1 MCNFVKIYGNIFLV
15 YVKLI
20 LPKRKNKD
28 FRQEKLNKC
37 WKLHLIIPPCID
49 VTHFLKFF
57 VSLEVTN
64 GHLFRFAFIAFAC
77 NVKNFATAI
86 IFFSLFFSTANLN
99 GLTKAA
105 YRTFQICEATRVWL
119 NSDTLEKRYVRNVY
133 SNLKFRV

>member
-28 FRQEKLNKC
+28 FQQEKLNKC

-64 GHLFRFAFIAFAC
+64 SHLFRFAFIAFAC
-77 NVKNFATAI
+77 NIKNFATAI
-86 IFFSLFFSTANLN
+86 IFFSLFFSTIIWMDWRKLLIELSKFAKLHEC
-99 GLTKAA
+99 GLIQTH
-105 YRTFQICEATRVWL
+105 W
-119 NSDTLEKRYVRNVY
+119 RNVTWEM
-133 SNLKFRV
+133 FIAI